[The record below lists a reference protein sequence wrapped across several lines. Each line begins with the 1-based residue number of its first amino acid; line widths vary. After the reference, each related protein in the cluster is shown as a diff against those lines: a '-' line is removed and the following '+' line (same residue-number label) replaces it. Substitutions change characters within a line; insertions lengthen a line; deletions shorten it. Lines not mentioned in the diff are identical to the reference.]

1 MARLTT
7 LAFVGL
13 GIIAALLLLPQT
25 SWVVKNDLAYLE
37 GGTPGRNYYG
47 LLEPGNWPTGSD
59 SDELAQAIQEETLH
73 SGDSELG
80 GLEHYCQTHP
90 NDPAGWGFLSRMA
103 TMTPLR
109 SPLDPQ
115 SGRVS
120 NEFLRKREHR
130 LVSLRLA
137 IDNGK
142 RLEPDNAYYSLLD
155 AALLEC
161 RGKHAEAQQAII
173 DGSRKTQY
181 KDYVVDQSD
190 LAYRTVI
197 ARTGYR
203 GTALNLSVKAGV
215 LLPHLASIMSTLP
228 FAAKDAKGQPL
239 PAVQAAGMR
248 MAHMIAQKTD
258 NPITVICMKSLFQR
272 LAMNQTKAVSDPP
285 DKIREQVAALK
296 SPELDADLRDFEQVR
311 VIDDTIKEMTADF
324 DAAAEPPVLAAGL
337 LLTLMLGLP
346 AALLALGVSSL
357 KRKFAK
363 NPEGLRA
370 RPWLWCGWAVAMCL
384 ALSALCIGL
393 FKSRSDMLIGY
404 EYFGITSSSAYA
416 CDPSLVA
423 FLASVILC
431 VAAIFVP
438 RRAPSLG
445 IALAAIYAVLPILYL
460 ATVVKELRM
469 DQTIK
474 GHMVSIGNETD
485 RVRGN
490 WR

>member
-1 MARLTT
+1 MARLTI

-13 GIIAALLLLPQT
+13 GIIAALLLLPRT

-37 GGTPGRNYYG
+37 GGTPGRNFYG
-47 LLEPGNWPTGSD
+47 LLEPGNWPTGTD
-59 SDELAQAIQEETLH
+59 SEELAQAIQQETLH

-80 GLEHYCQTHP
+80 GLERYCQSHP

-109 SPLDPQ
+109 SPLDTETAKV
-115 SGRVS
+115 SG
-120 NEFLRKREHR
+120 EYLRKREHR
-130 LVSLRLA
+130 LVSLRMA

-181 KDYVVDQSD
+181 NDYVVDQSD
-190 LAYRTVI
+190 LVYRTLI

-203 GTALNLSVKAGV
+203 GTALNLAVKAGV
-215 LLPHLASIMSTLP
+215 LLPHLASIMSTLT
-228 FAAKDAKGQPL
+228 FAARDAKGRPL
-239 PAVQAAGMR
+239 PDVQTAGMR
-248 MAHMIAQKTD
+248 MAHMIGRKTD

-272 LAMNQTKAVSDPP
+272 LAMNQVKGVSVAP
-285 DKIREQVAALK
+285 DKIRERVAALK
-296 SPELDADLRDFEQVR
+296 SPELGADLKDFEQVL
-311 VIDDTIKEMTADF
+311 VIDDTIKQMTADF
-324 DAAAEPPVLAAGL
+324 DAAVEPPVLAGGL
-337 LLTLMLGLP
+337 LLALMLGLP
-346 AALLALGVSSL
+346 AALIALGVSSL
-357 KRKFAK
+357 KRRRSK
-363 NPEGLRA
+363 NPEALRA
-370 RPWLWCGWAVAMCL
+370 RPWLWCGWAVVICL

-404 EYFGITSSSAYA
+404 EYFGTTSSAAYT

-423 FLASVILC
+423 FFAAITLC
-431 VAAIFVP
+431 VAVVFVP

-460 ATVVKELRM
+460 GMIVKELRL
-469 DQTIK
+469 DQTIM